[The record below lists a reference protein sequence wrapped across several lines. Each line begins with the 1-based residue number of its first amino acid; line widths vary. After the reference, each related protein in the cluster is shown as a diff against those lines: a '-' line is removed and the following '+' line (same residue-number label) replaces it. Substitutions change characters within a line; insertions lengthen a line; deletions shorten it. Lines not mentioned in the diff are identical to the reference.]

1 MRADRRIV
9 TAILAL
15 IVAIAPWISA
25 YAQPT
30 AGQRKP
36 LLIEGK
42 TTLYQRVLT
51 RPGAAVSAQPG
62 GAAGKELPPMT
73 LLFVYGKQAAGAT
86 NYLEV
91 GSNSEGRVIGFL
103 PEADTIP
110 WKHSLTLAFT
120 NPANRER
127 VLFFKD
133 RPGLVDMLNS
143 DKLLV
148 DSEQIRKQIAEGKLP
163 PTSPVVSI
171 EPETFVDMQKQFY
184 LLPILDAGTTM
195 LTSGFKVRTV
205 QVASV
210 TKEKGGGYPCA
221 GQPAQQSG
229 GGPRQVHLRRRLR
242 HRHQRLD
249 AAVRRPH
256 PRGDAIVFTHRGC
269 KESG

>member
-1 MRADRRIV
+1 MVA
-9 TAILAL
+9 AILAL

-127 VLFFKD
+127 VLFFKE

-148 DSEQIRKQIAEGKLP
+148 ELRADPKADR
-163 PTSPVVSI
+163 
-171 EPETFVDMQKQFY
+171 
-184 LLPILDAGTTM
+184 
-195 LTSGFKVRTV
+195 RR
-205 QVASV
+205 QVA
-210 TKEKGGGYPCA
+210 A
-221 GQPAQQSG
+221 DQPGRLDRA
-229 GGPRQVHLRRRLR
+229 RDLRR
-242 HRHQRLD
+242 HAEAVIS
-249 AAVRRPH
+249 AADPRRGHDHARSPASRCERCRS
-256 PRGDAIVFTHRGC
+256 PR
-269 KESG
+269 